1 MACYAAATSSGCLEA
16 ALPAC
21 ASRDPRVGFA
31 VQSCGTLRTAVCG
44 TGRLGRAGGLHVV
57 AVEVDTL
64 QLRAAPLLLLLVM
77 LLMRMLCAT
86 GGGDEQRNRQ
96 GAPHG
101 ARHGA
106 FCFSHAAP
114 RGRPRPRP
122 RWGNLPTR
130 GNLPI
135 ADDAAAH
142 DLRTHPA
149 TRRQAP
155 PLRLGKSSGRAW

>member
-31 VQSCGTLRTAVCG
+31 VQSCGTLCTAVCG

-101 ARHGA
+101 ARHEAFYFTRAGPAAGGEICQQGA
-106 FCFSHAAP
+106 TCPLQTTPPLTIYVHIP
-114 RGRPRPRP
+114 RRAGKRPRCVLAR
-122 RWGNLPTR
+122 
-130 GNLPI
+130 
-135 ADDAAAH
+135 AAG
-142 DLRTHPA
+142 
-149 TRRQAP
+149 AP
-155 PLRLGKSSGRAW
+155 GKT